1 MKTNT
6 EINLEKVLDLP
17 EAPAIVERMR
27 NDIEVIEPDSRSN
40 DIEDDYKYARQN
52 LRGIIDNGT
61 ESLDILKDLALASQ
75 SPRAF
80 EVIGQLIKTLADAN
94 KDLMK
99 LQKDVKELKKETDTP
114 SHVTNALFIGNTA
127 ELQKLVKSRDS
138 RDHENF

>member
-27 NDIEVIEPDSRSN
+27 NDIEVIKPDSRSN

-61 ESLDILKDLALASQ
+61 ETLDILKDLALASQ

-114 SHVTNALFIGNTA
+114 KNVTNALFIGNTA
-127 ELQKLVKSRDS
+127 ELQKLVKSRD
-138 RDHENF
+138 HENF